1 MTTPDTRSGTG
12 APAELFFEDLVPGLT
27 VDLGTVT
34 VDGDEMLAFAR
45 RFDPQWYHV
54 DSALAA
60 ASRHGGV
67 IASGFYT
74 VSLFMRAY
82 VDRLLSR
89 AAADAS
95 PGLEELRWLAPV
107 RAGDRLAVR
116 VDVMGARPSTARP
129 GLGTVSLTGTMLRL
143 GPDNRPEQ
151 EVMRTRFRGWFAL
164 RPTEPTPEGSPT
176 EAGRSGGSP
185 TDASQPGGSPAGTDQ
200 REGGAVA
207 ISWPEPGP
215 SERGTAETSQS
226 AGGSAQAGRSE
237 GVPAPRPD
245 SDRPGTKTPH

>member
-1 MTTPDTRSGTG
+1 MTTPAARSGTG
-12 APAELFFEDLVPGLT
+12 QPAELFFEDLVPGLT
-27 VDLGTVT
+27 VDLGVVT
-34 VDGDEMLAFAR
+34 VDGDEMVAFAR

-54 DSALAA
+54 DPDLAGE
-60 ASRHGGV
+60 SRHGGL

-82 VDRLLSR
+82 VDHLLSR

-143 GPDNRPEQ
+143 GPDDRPEQ
-151 EVMRTRFRGWFAL
+151 EVLRTRFRGWFAA
-164 RPTEPTPEGSPT
+164 RPTEEDVPQADLPDHGPTGADQP
-176 EAGRSGGSP
+176 
-185 TDASQPGGSPAGTDQ
+185 ASDPAETKPA
-200 REGGAVA
+200 ETKPAETK
-207 ISWPEPGP
+207 P
-215 SERGTAETSQS
+215 AETSPAETMAAETSPDGPEQPE
-226 AGGSAQAGRSE
+226 GG
-237 GVPAPRPD
+237 PA
-245 SDRPGTKTPH
+245 KAEPHN